1 MFYTWKLSFVLLL
14 RQFLMNITT
23 TNIDKVV
30 SMRFSQRRSEANEYT
45 LTQLSFSTQ
54 YQRWNNIGSSTLNR
68 RNSFNVVSTLF
79 CERWNKV
86 DKHKLVHRVSSSFIF
101 TKFQRWNNVGSSTLH
116 RHNSIDVASTLFCQY
131 WNKVEKCTS
140 AHLLFSTK
148 Y

>member
-79 CERWNKV
+79 CERWSKV